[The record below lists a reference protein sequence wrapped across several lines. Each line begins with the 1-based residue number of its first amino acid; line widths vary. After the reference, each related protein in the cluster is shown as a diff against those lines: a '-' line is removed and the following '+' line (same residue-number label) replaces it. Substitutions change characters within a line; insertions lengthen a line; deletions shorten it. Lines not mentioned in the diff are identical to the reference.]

1 MKIETIG
8 IQNDHKQVP
17 GQAISESMM
26 MELEIG
32 FSKHRL
38 DDGLTFIW
46 GNAAFYRLTGI
57 AKNEFCTRYS
67 DFRTYYGSDLRCI
80 CEYESMHQQ
89 LCKAY
94 EAGAK
99 SISHQLRI
107 KGRLSCS
114 WIKLTAFF
122 CTLPDQTPGA
132 YFMYTDI
139 SAMMKKQQELEE
151 RENNFA
157 WMLSVYAGNAVSYTH
172 LDEE

>member
-57 AKNEFCTRYS
+57 AKMNS
-67 DFRTYYGSDLRCI
+67 APDI
-80 CEYESMHQQ
+80 Q
-89 LCKAY
+89 
-94 EAGAK
+94 
-99 SISHQLRI
+99 
-107 KGRLSCS
+107 
-114 WIKLTAFF
+114 
-122 CTLPDQTPGA
+122 TLEHTMA
-132 YFMYTDI
+132 VIF
-139 SAMMKKQQELEE
+139 
-151 RENNFA
+151 
-157 WMLSVYAGNAVSYTH
+157 AVSVNMNPCINSFVRPMKQ
-172 LDEE
+172 EQRAFPISCV